1 MVSTI
6 QIMNNFICKFS
17 DQLSWGK
24 SDPLMSYL
32 NESFYCVSTHI
43 LVHKITRTVWVFEYY
58 LEITNRLNIEYKVL
72 GF

>member
-17 DQLSWGK
+17 DQMSWGK

-32 NESFYCVSTHI
+32 NESFYISWFIKLLH
-43 LVHKITRTVWVFEYY
+43 RTVWVFEYY